1 MAGVDGGDAGEE
13 YPVAGKDG
21 GATGMD
27 DEGEPVRI
35 DGGRAGMDDEGEPNR
50 RDSGGGAGSED
61 SGGRNDCGWRPF
73 SS

>member
-1 MAGVDGGDAGEE
+1 VAGVDGGDAGEE

-27 DEGEPVRI
+27 DEGEPGRI
-35 DGGRAGMDDEGEPNR
+35 EGGTAGIDEEGELNR
-50 RDSGGGAGSED
+50 RDSGGAGTDD
-61 SGGRNDCGWRPF
+61 SPGRNDCGWRPF